1 MVPWHVIFGCRACPY
16 APPAVWSTAE
26 WTTLQWWSGK
36 GKEQDDE
43 GKGKRRGSTGHEY
56 HHWDDEGKGN
66 RTWRGHMRETIY
78 WGTPMG
84 KGNEQDERN
93 AEWLWRRNLLGN
105 REDNY
110 EVVSEWPQPS
120 PPGAPPGHQGKGK
133 GTSSSSSSWT
143 SAGRHGKGKGKGN
156 GKGRGKDR
164 GKGKGNG
171 KEHEEMS
178 DSDDSADS
186 QRFVDWVMEKRD
198 RQGLRR
204 IG

>member
-16 APPAVWSTAE
+16 ARPAVWSTVE
-26 WTTLQWWSGK
+26 WTTLQWWSGE

-105 REDNY
+105 REDND
-110 EVVSEWPQPS
+110 EVVFERPQPP
-120 PPGAPPGHQGKGK
+120 PPGVPPGHQGKGK
-133 GTSSSSSSWT
+133 GTSSSSSWT
-143 SAGRHGKGKGKGN
+143 SAGRHGKGN
-156 GKGRGKDR
+156 GKVRGKDR
-164 GKGKGNG
+164 DKGKGKG
-171 KEHEEMS
+171 KEHEDMS
-178 DSDDSADS
+178 VFDDNVD
-186 QRFVDWVMEKRD
+186 RFVAWVIEKRD
-198 RQGLRR
+198 RQELRR

>member
-16 APPAVWSTAE
+16 ARPAVWSTAE

-56 HHWDDEGKGN
+56 HHRDDEGKGN

-105 REDNY
+105 REDND
-110 EVVSEWPQPS
+110 EVVFEWPQPP

-143 SAGRHGKGKGKGN
+143 SAGRHGKGN
-156 GKGRGKDR
+156 GKCRGKDR
-164 GKGKGNG
+164 GKGKGKG

-178 DSDDSADS
+178 DSDDSVDS
-186 QRFVDWVMEKRD
+186 QRLVDWVIEKRD
-198 RQGLRR
+198 RQELRR

>member
-16 APPAVWSTAE
+16 ARPAMWSTAE
-26 WTTLQWWSGK
+26 WTTLQWWSGE

-105 REDNY
+105 REDND
-110 EVVSEWPQPS
+110 EVVFERPQPP
-120 PPGAPPGHQGKGK
+120 PPGVPPGHQGKGK
-133 GTSSSSSSWT
+133 GTSSSSSWT
-143 SAGRHGKGKGKGN
+143 SAGRHGKGN
-156 GKGRGKDR
+156 GKVRGKDR
-164 GKGKGNG
+164 DKGKGKG
-171 KEHEEMS
+171 KEHEDMS
-178 DSDDSADS
+178 VFDDNVD
-186 QRFVDWVMEKRD
+186 RFVAWVIEKRD
-198 RQGLRR
+198 RQELRR

>member
-1 MVPWHVIFGCRACPY
+1 MVVVRALY
-16 APPAVWSTAE
+16 ARPAVWSTVE

-43 GKGKRRGSTGHEY
+43 GKGNRRGPTGHEY

-105 REDNY
+105 REDND
-110 EVVSEWPQPS
+110 EVVFECPQPP

-143 SAGRHGKGKGKGN
+143 SAGRHGKGR
-156 GKGRGKDR
+156 GRGKDT
-164 GKGKGNG
+164 GKGK
-171 KEHEEMS
+171 EDEEVS
-178 DSDDSADS
+178 DSGDSVDS
-186 QRFVDWVMEKRD
+186 LVDWSLKGRKGKGHVYP
-198 RQGLRR
+198 
-204 IG
+204 

>member
-16 APPAVWSTAE
+16 ARPAVWSIAE
-26 WTTLQWWSGK
+26 WTTLQWWSG
-36 GKEQDDE
+36 E

-56 HHWDDEGKGN
+56 HHRDDEGKGI
-66 RTWRGHMRETIY
+66 RTWRDHMRETIY

-105 REDNY
+105 REDND
-110 EVVSEWPQPS
+110 EVVFERPQPP
-120 PPGAPPGHQGKGK
+120 PPGVPPGHQGKGK

-164 GKGKGNG
+164 GKGKGKG

-178 DSDDSADS
+178 DSDDSVDS
-186 QRFVDWVMEKRD
+186 LVDWLIEKRK
-198 RQGLRR
+198 GK
-204 IG
+204 GYVYP

>member
-1 MVPWHVIFGCRACPY
+1 
-16 APPAVWSTAE
+16 VWSTAE
-26 WTTLQWWSGK
+26 WTTLQWWSG
-36 GKEQDDE
+36 E

-105 REDNY
+105 REDND
-110 EVVSEWPQPS
+110 EVVFERPQPP
-120 PPGAPPGHQGKGK
+120 PPGVPPGHQGKGKGK

-156 GKGRGKDR
+156 GKGRGR
-164 GKGKGNG
+164 GKG
-171 KEHEEMS
+171 
-178 DSDDSADS
+178 
-186 QRFVDWVMEKRD
+186 Q
-198 RQGLRR
+198 RQGQRQRQWQGQWQGQGQGQGQRAQGKIPLLRSLR
-204 IG
+204 GWQIRCGTPPWWPP

>member
-16 APPAVWSTAE
+16 ARPAVWSTAE

-56 HHWDDEGKGN
+56 HHRDDEGKGN

-93 AEWLWRRNLLGN
+93 AELFWRRNLLGN
-105 REDNY
+105 REDND
-110 EVVSEWPQPS
+110 EVVFEWPQPP

-164 GKGKGNG
+164 GKGKGKG

-178 DSDDSADS
+178 DSDDSVDS
-186 QRFVDWVMEKRD
+186 QRLVDWVIEKRD
-198 RQGLRR
+198 RQELRR